1 MWYSPSLSMITS
13 WFYFTTLYFA
23 RLFLFINFT
32 SPFIFWILT
41 EINLLLFVCLLLM
54 LGGIR
59 FKKEIN
65 DLILFYFIVQ
75 SLSSIFILRNFF
87 FCGDFFI
94 FNYGNIF
101 LLAILIKLGIF
112 PFFYWVFKLA
122 RFINSCSLP
131 LLLGFQKIPFF
142 MVLFSMENSILMVLI
157 SMSLLSGS
165 LMIIWSN
172 TFVNILVC
180 SSISYRFWTFYLYG
194 IRAYL
199 FIFFFS
205 IYSLLLYLMYHS
217 YLENT
222 ESRASKWFV
231 IFLYMFFLGLT
242 PLSLF
247 FFKILVVQFV
257 FTRMGISEIL
267 RFWVLSFLGLFG
279 YMKFSF
285 KSFFSSVT
293 VYSNIFKSIFLKAL
307 FYFARIIFFLFFL
320 SF

>member
-1 MWYSPSLSMITS
+1 MITS
-13 WFYFTTLYFA
+13 WFYLTILYFA

-41 EINLLLFVCLLLM
+41 EVNLLLFVCLLLV
-54 LGGIR
+54 LGGVR
-59 FKKEIN
+59 FNKEIN
-65 DLILFYFIVQ
+65 DLILFYFIIQ

-94 FNYGNIF
+94 FNYGSIF
-101 LLAILIKLGIF
+101 LLAMLIKLGIF

-122 RFINSCSLP
+122 GFINSCSLP

-165 LMIIWSN
+165 LMIVWSN
-172 TFVNILVC
+172 TFVNMLVC

-194 IRAYL
+194 IRVYL
-199 FIFFFS
+199 FIFFFL
-205 IYSLLLYLMYHS
+205 IYSFLLYIMYHS
-217 YLENT
+217 YLENI
-222 ESRASKWFV
+222 ESRASKWFT

-257 FTRMGISEIL
+257 SIRMGILEVL
-267 RFWVLSFLGLFG
+267 RFWAFSFLALFG

-285 KSFFSSVT
+285 KSFFLSVT
-293 VYSNIFKSIFLKAL
+293 IYSNIFESMFLKF
-307 FYFARIIFFLFFL
+307 FYYFVRIIFFLFFL